1 MKAAYLDHNA
11 TSPVSEAV
19 AARVGELLR
28 AGLGNPSAA
37 HGAGAQARAVV
48 EAARAGVAALVGA
61 HPSEVV
67 FTSGGSEACATAV
80 GHLWRQAR
88 RRGRQRPVLVAGA
101 TEHPAVL
108 AALGALAEA
117 GEAQVRLVAVDGDG
131 RLCASALRRELDGAD
146 GLCAMAANNETG
158 VMTDLEAVAGLV
170 AASGAAWFC
179 DAVQAVGRVPLRFHE
194 AAAGQIALMA
204 LSGHKLGAPVGV
216 GALVVRRG
224 VEVTPL
230 ILGGQQQ
237 RGRRAGTEPAA
248 MLGGLEVAAREA
260 ADALAAGEPARVG
273 GAARRARAS
282 AAGGLSGLTS
292 AWGRR
297 SEAAE
302 HQLGLVDAPRRRTGR
317 RRVDGPRPGRARR
330 GRGDRGGLRDRLRP
344 SQPRPV
350 GDGRHSGRGPSHLA
364 LLAWP
369 GQQRRA
375 RRRRRRRAGRRGRAV
390 NFALDAGGR
399 SR

>member
-273 GAARRARAS
+273 A
-282 AAGGLSGLTS
+282 
-292 AWGRR
+292 
-297 SEAAE
+297 
-302 HQLGLVDAPRRRTGR
+302 
-317 RRVDGPRPGRARR
+317 
-330 GRGDRGGLRDRLRP
+330 LRDELER
-344 SQPRPV
+344 
-350 GDGRHSGRGPSHLA
+350 A
-364 LLAWP
+364 LLAAFP
-369 GQQRRA
+369 GSRVHG
-375 RRRRRRRAGRRGRAV
+375 AGAPRLPNTSSVSLMLPGGLPADGESMVLALAERGVAVATGAACATGSGRPSHVLLAMGATAVEAQATLRFSLGRASSAEHV
-390 NFALDAGGR
+390 AAAVAALVAVAAP
-399 SR
+399 

>member
-273 GAARRARAS
+273 A
-282 AAGGLSGLTS
+282 
-292 AWGRR
+292 
-297 SEAAE
+297 
-302 HQLGLVDAPRRRTGR
+302 
-317 RRVDGPRPGRARR
+317 
-330 GRGDRGGLRDRLRP
+330 LRDELER
-344 SQPRPV
+344 
-350 GDGRHSGRGPSHLA
+350 A
-364 LLAWP
+364 LLAAFP
-369 GQQRRA
+369 GSRVHG
-375 RRRRRRRAGRRGRAV
+375 AGAPRLPNTSSVSLMLPGGVPADGESMVLALAERGVAVATGAACATGSGRPSHVLLAMGATAVEAQATLRFSLGRASSAEHV
-390 NFALDAGGR
+390 AAAVAALVAVAAP
-399 SR
+399 

>member
-37 HGAGAQARAVV
+37 HGPGAQARAVV
-48 EAARAGVAALVGA
+48 EAARAGVAALAGA

-131 RLCASALRRELDGAD
+131 RLCTSALRRELDGAD

-158 VMTDLEAVAGLV
+158 VMTDLEAVAGVV

-179 DAVQAVGRVPLRFHE
+179 DAVQALGRVPLRFHE

-204 LSGHKLGAPVGV
+204 LSGHKLGAPAGV

-273 GAARRARAS
+273 A
-282 AAGGLSGLTS
+282 
-292 AWGRR
+292 
-297 SEAAE
+297 
-302 HQLGLVDAPRRRTGR
+302 
-317 RRVDGPRPGRARR
+317 
-330 GRGDRGGLRDRLRP
+330 LRDELER
-344 SQPRPV
+344 
-350 GDGRHSGRGPSHLA
+350 A
-364 LLAWP
+364 LLAAFP
-369 GQQRRA
+369 GSRVHG
-375 RRRRRRRAGRRGRAV
+375 AGAPRLPNTSSVSLMLPGGVPADGEAMVLALAERGVAVATGAACATGSGRPSHVLLAMGATAVEAQATLRFSLGRASSAEHV
-390 NFALDAGGR
+390 AAAVAALVAVAAP
-399 SR
+399 

>member
-146 GLCAMAANNETG
+146 GLCAMVANNETG
-158 VMTDLEAVAGLV
+158 VMTDLEAVAGVV

-273 GAARRARAS
+273 A
-282 AAGGLSGLTS
+282 
-292 AWGRR
+292 
-297 SEAAE
+297 
-302 HQLGLVDAPRRRTGR
+302 
-317 RRVDGPRPGRARR
+317 
-330 GRGDRGGLRDRLRP
+330 LRDELER
-344 SQPRPV
+344 
-350 GDGRHSGRGPSHLA
+350 A
-364 LLAWP
+364 LLAAFP
-369 GQQRRA
+369 GSRVHG
-375 RRRRRRRAGRRGRAV
+375 AGAPRLPNTSSVSLMLPGGLPADGESMVLALAERGVAVATGAACATGSGRPSHVLLAMGATAVEAQATLRFSLGRASSAEHV
-390 NFALDAGGR
+390 AAAVAALVAVAAP
-399 SR
+399 

>member
-158 VMTDLEAVAGLV
+158 VMTDLEAVAGVV

-273 GAARRARAS
+273 A
-282 AAGGLSGLTS
+282 
-292 AWGRR
+292 
-297 SEAAE
+297 
-302 HQLGLVDAPRRRTGR
+302 
-317 RRVDGPRPGRARR
+317 
-330 GRGDRGGLRDRLRP
+330 LRDELER
-344 SQPRPV
+344 
-350 GDGRHSGRGPSHLA
+350 A
-364 LLAWP
+364 LLAAFP
-369 GQQRRA
+369 GSRVHG
-375 RRRRRRRAGRRGRAV
+375 AGAPRLPNTSSVSLMLPGGVPADGESMVLALAERGVAVATGAACATGSGRPSHVLLAMGATAVEAQATLRFSLGRASSAEHV
-390 NFALDAGGR
+390 AAAVAALVAVAAP
-399 SR
+399 